1 MTKKINTKFAKII
14 KYYNLINY
22 NLIYENQSINR
33 YKNKDL
39 IFTENNKEDQLNKLK
54 SYIGSIKNCKLKKSA
69 TNLVF
74 SDGNPK
80 SKIMIIGEGPGANED
95 KEGLPFVGRAG
106 KLLDK
111 MLLSIG
117 LNRKNVYI
125 TNVEHLPISF
135 SIHFPL
141 ALDIT
146 SWFPIIVFSAV
157 LPSRSSILGLIISMC
172 LVRYGRYLAISSSVG
187 FLFSGGL

>member
-22 NLIYENQSINR
+22 NLIYDNQSINR

-80 SKIMIIGEGPGANED
+80 SKIMIIGD
-95 KEGLPFVGRAG
+95 
-106 KLLDK
+106 
-111 MLLSIG
+111 
-117 LNRKNVYI
+117 NVRDDR
-125 TNVEHLPISF
+125 F
-135 SIHFPL
+135 
-141 ALDIT
+141 
-146 SWFPIIVFSAV
+146 
-157 LPSRSSILGLIISMC
+157 
-172 LVRYGRYLAISSSVG
+172 LVRMLHIHIYI
-187 FLFSGGL
+187 